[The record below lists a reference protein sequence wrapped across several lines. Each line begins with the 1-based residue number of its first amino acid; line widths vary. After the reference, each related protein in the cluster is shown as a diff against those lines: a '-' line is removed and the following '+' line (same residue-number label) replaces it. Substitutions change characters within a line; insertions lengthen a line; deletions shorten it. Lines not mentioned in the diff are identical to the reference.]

1 MKRNCRKV
9 GRLLRLDLTLPFSA
23 RWPIVPTIHTR
34 LTLPS
39 MIGKCIEFPSSLF
52 FLSFSRSAGIHHLY
66 QAKGS
71 HYKTNVT
78 SYYIQCGIQ
87 DDRSNVILDLIHQ
100 IIREKFFYVLRTQV
114 RDVNVH
120 MIQQKKKHRTSFSFF
135 FSKVM
140 FDQKFTKLPH

>member
-1 MKRNCRKV
+1 
-9 GRLLRLDLTLPFSA
+9 
-23 RWPIVPTIHTR
+23 
-34 LTLPS
+34 

-52 FLSFSRSAGIHHLY
+52 PPFSISRSAGIHHLY

-114 RDVNVH
+114 RDANV
-120 MIQQKKKHRTSFSFF
+120 K
-135 FSKVM
+135 
-140 FDQKFTKLPH
+140 